1 MQLPVRS
8 RWNDPAI
15 LWSVGVTLATL
26 VFGRFQNE
34 GHLVGGEISLA
45 KTLWLSLTIL
55 VFLVL
60 PGLLWRDRRVDA
72 RLRPIFGFI
81 FASFV
86 VRAAVELPILYMTDW
101 WKCSYGIAHDLTTAG
116 VAAALYFRSRGSAG
130 SRSRYSGFLWL
141 ILALL
146 LVEAAFANAFCS
158 IADPGSGTYFAS
170 DEATFR
176 TINRATWLAVT
187 SGYSFLIFLL
197 WRTSSSRGVAP
208 RGGPRPRSR

>member
-1 MQLPVRS
+1 M
-8 RWNDPAI
+8 
-15 LWSVGVTLATL
+15 WSVGVTLATL
-26 VFGRFQNE
+26 LFGRFQNE
-34 GHLVGGEISLA
+34 GYLVGGDISVA

-86 VRAAVELPILYMTDW
+86 VRAAIELPILYMTDW

-116 VAAALYFRSRGSAG
+116 VAAGLYFRARGSIG
-130 SRSRYSGFLWL
+130 GRDRYSGFLWL

-146 LVEAAFANAFCS
+146 LVETAFAYAFCS

-187 SGYSFLIFLL
+187 GGYSILAFLL
-197 WRTSSSRGVAP
+197 WRTSGRNENPPRTDHSSVVA
-208 RGGPRPRSR
+208 